1 MSEELTKLQQELDAV
16 VKERDALKENF
27 EKSET
32 ALRDLKKKVSDLR
45 SSFTD
50 FFVPDINGR
59 VEEEVQISVSESV
72 HAVVSDTINDVL
84 DERLSSLS
92 LRCSIE

>member
-1 MSEELTKLQQELDAV
+1 MSEDFAKLQQELEAV
-16 VKERDALKENF
+16 VKERDALKETL

-72 HAVVSDTINDVL
+72 HAVVSDTISDVL
-84 DERLSSLS
+84 DERLASLS